1 MKSRVLLGKHSDDE
15 FHLSR
20 PCRFA
25 ASPALT
31 CFNSSGAMS
40 QLAFPTIYYAAVR
53 DCNGTLQM
61 RIGSAPDNHIRHRID
76 SFLERPSGAGLTR
89 QQFTAEKESFSP
101 HCPLPQQLVPFVA
114 PGLPTFS
121 LRIATEE
128 TALGMAKI
136 AESLWLVVVYSLA
149 ACVMMPKGSP
159 QLEHLFAAC
168 SEMVKRGGCRD
179 EDLKELVERRP
190 YGSSGIVGASLMII
204 LDVMSARA
212 ERIRSAQNG
221 SKLFHQTWV
230 VNYCMI
236 CMQFGNT
243 CESISTLFCETT
255 PNF

>member
-61 RIGSAPDNHIRHRID
+61 RIGSAPDSHIRHRID
-76 SFLERPSGAGLTR
+76 SFLERPS
-89 QQFTAEKESFSP
+89 
-101 HCPLPQQLVPFVA
+101 
-114 PGLPTFS
+114 GLPTFS

-149 ACVMMPKGSP
+149 ACIMMPKGSP
-159 QLEHLFAAC
+159 QLEHLFAAG

-179 EDLKELVERRP
+179 EDLKELVERCSRP
-190 YGSSGIVGASLMII
+190 YRHHTPACDENGLQKFRELEGLAKTELQIVA
-204 LDVMSARA
+204 
-212 ERIRSAQNG
+212 
-221 SKLFHQTWV
+221 
-230 VNYCMI
+230 
-236 CMQFGNT
+236 T
-243 CESISTLFCETT
+243 CSPS
-255 PNF
+255 

>member
-15 FHLSR
+15 VHLSR

-61 RIGSAPDNHIRHRID
+61 RIGSAPDSHIRHRID

-101 HCPLPQQLVPFVA
+101 RCPLPQQLVPFVA

-149 ACVMMPKGSP
+149 ACIMMPKGSP

-212 ERIRSAQNG
+212 ERIRSAQNA